1 MHIQTAVIIM
11 HETKQRPATGQT
23 IRGDSMKNQNENN
36 DETKLDQNSPAVSF
50 FACASDGTFL
60 KSETIHD
67 MLKELR
73 TLLSIAGF
81 DIGAVN
87 IGDLGTVRQRLLTV
101 SNALADRE
109 TFRKAGEEVTG
120 KPAGESKPGDTQLEF
135 PFMNPAE
142 HANRTGEQKI
152 RDCVI
157 PVEAV
162 LKGIKL

>member
-1 MHIQTAVIIM
+1 MQTAVIIM

-23 IRGDSMKNQNENN
+23 IKGDTMKNQNDNN

-101 SNALADRE
+101 SNALDNKE
-109 TFRKAGEEVTG
+109 TFRKAGEAVT
-120 KPAGESKPGDTQLEF
+120 GESKPDTQLEF

-142 HANRTGEQKI
+142 HANRAGEQKI
-152 RDCVI
+152 RESVI
-157 PVEAV
+157 SVEAV